1 MSRPIAEL
9 RGLGPKS
16 AKWLAAIGFHTEAD
30 LRVIG
35 SLEAWHRLRFVCG
48 NQVTLNVL
56 YAIEAAWR
64 DCEGRAARGC
74 EGAAEGRGH
83 KAFRPKHFPLA
94 KARQKPLGVTLPNS
108 AIRGACR
115 GKTGYDSPS
124 SGPAKVARI

>member
-56 YAIEAAWR
+56 YAIEAALR
-64 DCEGRAARGC
+64 DCEGRALP
-74 EGAAEGRGH
+74 EDV
-83 KAFRPKHFPLA
+83 
-94 KARQKPLGVTLPNS
+94 KARLKAEAIKPSGPSISRLQKP
-108 AIRGACR
+108 
-115 GKTGYDSPS
+115 GKS
-124 SGPAKVARI
+124 R